1 MKELFMRRLFAYIL
15 DFLALSCFLVIPLM
29 FLPMNE
35 KKLVEVQNNLVETT
49 DSYLRQDINENEFF
63 ENYGKYIYDLDKLQI
78 PQNIANSLLIII
90 LFTIVP
96 FYQNGQTFGKKVMK
110 IRVVAL
116 DGTNATMNQLIVRS
130 LIIHFLG
137 YALVALGLIFI
148 LNQNYYFLVATF
160 FNLCE
165 YLLVIISIFMLL
177 YRRDQRGLHDII
189 TKTKVVQI

>member
-1 MKELFMRRLFAYIL
+1 
-15 DFLALSCFLVIPLM
+15 
-29 FLPMNE
+29 
-35 KKLVEVQNNLVETT
+35 
-49 DSYLRQDINENEFF
+49 
-63 ENYGKYIYDLDKLQI
+63 
-78 PQNIANSLLIII
+78 
-90 LFTIVP
+90 
-96 FYQNGQTFGKKVMK
+96 MK